1 MVRSTDGKIFST
13 GGISDGEN
21 SLNNLRSVYVT
32 DGTSLQSRKLESRMK
47 VGRATHACLATAL
60 KVMIHNAL
68 IFGQNCAIFGMLEA
82 AIYFPI
88 VVLFFSI
95 VNQQN

>member
-68 IFGQNCAIFGMLEA
+68 IFGQKICNFLGNATIHFL
-82 AIYFPI
+82 I
-88 VVLFFSI
+88 VVLFFSF
-95 VNQQN
+95 VKQQK

>member
-68 IFGQNCAIFGMLEA
+68 ICGQKIGNFLGNATIHF
-82 AIYFPI
+82 FI
-88 VVLFFSI
+88 VVLFFSF
-95 VNQQN
+95 VKQQN

>member
-1 MVRSTDGKIFST
+1 MDGKIFST

-47 VGRATHACLATAL
+47 GGRATHACLATAL

-68 IFGQNCAIFGMLEA
+68 IFGHKIWLHK
-82 AIYFPI
+82 ILI
-88 VVLFFSI
+88 LT
-95 VNQQN
+95 

>member
-68 IFGQNCAIFGMLEA
+68 IFGQKICNFLGILEA
-82 AIYFPI
+82 TIHFPI
-88 VVLFFSI
+88 VVILYFFHL
-95 VNQQN
+95 